1 MRQKQ
6 TAAGMTP
13 EQFGHMLAGMRDKI
27 VNFHLYE
34 KKVPNQGNRSYL
46 FRKKGSPSFGSIKRN
61 MQRGNRSKWGYTGV
75 SK

>member
-1 MRQKQ
+1 MREKQ

-13 EQFGHMLAGMRDKI
+13 EQFGNMLADMKEQV

-34 KKVPNQGNRSYL
+34 NKVPNQGNRSYL
-46 FRKKGSPSFGSIKRN
+46 FRKRGSSTFGSIKRS